1 MTRPDIEATLTATYR
16 ALLAEAVAVVLAIA
30 ICAAWIAI
38 GAV

>member
-1 MTRPDIEATLTATYR
+1 MTRPDIEATLTATYSE
-16 ALLAEAVAVVLAIA
+16 LAWKAVAGVLFFG